1 MIEIIRQPTHT
12 SVTLDDRDF
21 DECKIEPDLHLSIPV
36 KDFRSIIAHADTIK
50 ANVKV
55 RYSQGHR
62 PAQLTYALSGL
73 SAEFT
78 LMTKGT
84 SSAALSGP
92 TSATPAR
99 GLSVRPTSQAAGTRN
114 ETTMT
119 GTTQNDATPVRQHEE
134 RNPEPDTTRHPEP
147 TRPKVSTSTSIDTSA
162 PPASINPDS
171 LFFPAAEDD
180 DNRWDPQTFD
190 NDEGMVTWETENVFD
205 PSNMTGRRLRDAGSG
220 SVSFRS
226 AFESRDPALMEIPPT
241 QRLSQI
247 KGLFD

>member
-1 MIEIIRQPTHT
+1 M
-12 SVTLDDRDF
+12 
-21 DECKIEPDLHLSIPV
+21 
-36 KDFRSIIAHADTIK
+36 K

-62 PAQLTYALSGL
+62 PAQLTYALGGL

-84 SSAALSGP
+84 SSAALNGSR
-92 TSATPAR
+92 SATPAR
-99 GLSVRPTSQAAGTRN
+99 GLSVRPTSQAPGAQN
-114 ETTMT
+114 ASAMT
-119 GTTQNDATPVRQHEE
+119 GTTQNDDTPVRQPRE
-134 RNPEPDTTRHPEP
+134 RNPTPNAINQPEP
-147 TRPKVSTSTSIDTSA
+147 ARPKVPTSTSIDTSA

-190 NDEGMVTWETENVFD
+190 DDQGMVTWETENVFD
-205 PSNMTGRRLRDAGSG
+205 PSNLTGRRLRDTDSG
-220 SVSFRS
+220 PTSFRS
-226 AFESRDPALMEIPPT
+226 AFESRSPAVLEIPPT

>member
-1 MIEIIRQPTHT
+1 M
-12 SVTLDDRDF
+12 
-21 DECKIEPDLHLSIPV
+21 
-36 KDFRSIIAHADTIK
+36 K

-62 PAQLTYALSGL
+62 PAQLTYVLGGL

-84 SSAALSGP
+84 SSTALNASRA
-92 TSATPAR
+92 ATPAR
-99 GLSVRPTSQAAGTRN
+99 GLSVRPTSQAAGTPN
-114 ETTMT
+114 AAAISGATQLN
-119 GTTQNDATPVRQHEE
+119 GTPSHQSRE
-134 RNPEPDTTRHPEP
+134 RESDRDTTRPPEAA
-147 TRPKVSTSTSIDTSA
+147 RPKVSTSTSIDTSA

-190 NDEGMVTWETENVFD
+190 DDQGMVTWETENVFD
-205 PSNMTGRRLRDAGSG
+205 PSNLTGRRLRDTDSAST
-220 SVSFRS
+220 SFRS
-226 AFESRDPALMEIPPT
+226 AFESRAPAVFEIPPT
-241 QRLSQI
+241 QRLSQV